1 MLNLFAYKTVVILLM
16 NSAVLIEQNSPGQWD
31 LAGKEKRIATLVNK
45 AVPECGCASRDDL

>member
-31 LAGKEKRIATLVNK
+31 LTGKEKRIATLVNK